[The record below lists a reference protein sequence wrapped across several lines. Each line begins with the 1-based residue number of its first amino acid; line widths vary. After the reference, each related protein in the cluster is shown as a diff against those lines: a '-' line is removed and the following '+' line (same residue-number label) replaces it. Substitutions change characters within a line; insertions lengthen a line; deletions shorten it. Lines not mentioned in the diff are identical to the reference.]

1 MRVLVTGGAGFIGT
15 NLIKRLL
22 KDGHEVMS
30 VDNYSTGNYKNQQK
44 GCEYYQRDLSDS
56 YWWSLTSTDMCEV
69 TCDCQ
74 IEPVDVI
81 YHLAALAR
89 IQPSFDDPLRS
100 FKSNCLGT
108 QNLLEWARKHN
119 TPVVYAGTSSVHG
132 DKLANPYTFT
142 KWQGEEIVT
151 MYNKL
156 FNLPTTICRFY
167 NVYGPHQITEGAYC
181 CVLGIFERQFYKG
194 NPLTITGDGEQRRD
208 FTHVEDIVDGLVKCG
223 HGLLDACTIS
233 GEVFELGN
241 GKNYSINEIV
251 DAFGDYPKKYIDAR
265 PGEMRKTLNTD
276 TKARDV
282 LGWKPKNDILNY
294 IRENYEI
301 QK

>member
-1 MRVLVTGGAGFIGT
+1 MRVLVTGGAGFVGT

-22 KDGHEVMS
+22 KDGHEVIS
-30 VDNYSTGNYKNQQK
+30 VDNYSTGYHKNQQK

-56 YWWSLTSTDMCEV
+56 NWWSLMSTDMCEV

-89 IQPSFDDPLRS
+89 IQPSFDNPTRS

-108 QNLLEWARKHN
+108 QNLLEWARRFN
-119 TPVVYAGTSSVHG
+119 TPVVYAGTSSAHG
-132 DKLANPYTFT
+132 DIFANPYTFT
-142 KWQGEEIVT
+142 KCQGEEIVT

-156 FNLPTTICRFY
+156 FNLPTAICRFY

-208 FTHVEDIVDGLVKCG
+208 FTHVEDIVDGMIRCG
-223 HGLLDACTIS
+223 ENIDKVS
-233 GEVFELGN
+233 GEIFELGN
-241 GKNYSINEIV
+241 GKNYSINEIAN
-251 DAFGDYPKKYIDAR
+251 AFEDYPTKYIDAK
-265 PGEMRKTLNTD
+265 PGEMRETLNID
-276 TKARDV
+276 TKAQDV
-282 LGWKPKNDILNY
+282 LNWKPKNDIIKY
-294 IRENYEI
+294 IRENYEV

>member
-1 MRVLVTGGAGFIGT
+1 MRVLVTGGAGFVGT

-22 KDGHEVMS
+22 KDGHEVIS
-30 VDNYSTGNYKNQQK
+30 VDNYSTGYHKNQQK

-56 YWWSLTSTDMCEV
+56 NWWSLMSTDMCEV

-74 IEPVDVI
+74 IEPVDAI

-89 IQPSFDDPLRS
+89 IQPSFDNPTRS

-108 QNLLEWARKHN
+108 QNLLEWARRFN
-119 TPVVYAGTSSVHG
+119 TPVVYAGTSSAHG
-132 DKLANPYTFT
+132 DIFANPYTFT
-142 KWQGEEIVT
+142 KCQGEEIVT

-156 FNLPTTICRFY
+156 FNLPTAICRFY

-208 FTHVEDIVDGLVKCG
+208 FTHVEDIVDGMIRCG
-223 HGLLDACTIS
+223 ENIDKAS
-233 GEVFELGN
+233 GEIFELGN
-241 GKNYSINEIV
+241 GKNYSINEIAN
-251 DAFGDYPKKYIDAR
+251 AFGDYPTKYIDAK
-265 PGEMRKTLNTD
+265 PGEMRETLNID
-276 TKARDV
+276 TKAQDV
-282 LGWKPKNDILNY
+282 LNWKPKNDIIKY
-294 IRENYEI
+294 IRENYEV